1 MLIKLGVRGLDA
13 LDGSMQRVLATVPV
27 AWDDEEPVITSC
39 REGTHMDGSLH
50 YFGKALDFRL
60 PANKLQEKMDKLRSM
75 LGLNYDVV
83 LSKSCVHVEYD
94 PK

>member
-1 MLIKLGVRGLDA
+1 MLIKLGVRGLDDVHPA
-13 LDGSMQRVLATVPV
+13 MQRVFMAVPV

-50 YFGKALDFRL
+50 YFGKAMDFRL
-60 PANKLQEKMDKLRSM
+60 PSAHMQNKIGKLKQL
-75 LGLNYDVV
+75 LGDDFDVV
-83 LSKSCVHVEYD
+83 RSTSCIHVEYD